1 MDKDLLQTKL
11 QMLSRCLERIKS
23 QHVESLEDLE
33 TNLDKQEIIILNL
46 QRAVQ
51 VCIDIGNHILL
62 DYSVTPA
69 TMAGTFKFMYEK
81 GLITESC
88 SINLAH
94 VVAFRN
100 IAVHQY
106 DVLDNSI
113 IFSVIKE
120 HLSDFTDFAQSVCKH
135 A

>member
-33 TNLDKQEIIILNL
+33 SNLDKQEIIILNL

-62 DYSVTPA
+62 DYSVTPT
-69 TMAGTFKFMYEK
+69 TMADTFKFMYEK

-94 VVAFRN
+94 AVAFRN

-120 HLSDFTDFAQSVCKH
+120 HLSDFTDFARSVCKL